1 MSALSNFDIFGLW
14 MMVAVVFALP
24 LAWVAGRED
33 ATERAVRARVEKLTR
48 RD

>member
-1 MSALSNFDIFGLW
+1 MSALSNFDIFGW
-14 MMVAVVFALP
+14 MTVAVVFALP

-33 ATERAVRARVEKLTR
+33 AIERAVRARVEKLTR